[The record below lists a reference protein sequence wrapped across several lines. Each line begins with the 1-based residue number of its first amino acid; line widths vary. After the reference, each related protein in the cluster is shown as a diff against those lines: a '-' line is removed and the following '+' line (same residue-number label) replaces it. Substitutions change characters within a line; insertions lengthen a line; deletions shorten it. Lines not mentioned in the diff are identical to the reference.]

1 MLYDVA
7 YATGM
12 QNGKHDIQILKS
24 TQINVLIIYE
34 DFLSQWNIA
43 KQSESSGSVMTQ
55 NGENP
60 VCKVLRFTL
69 ILDDHLGLG
78 SWLLAGWRLVKGFL
92 YTPVCTCLFIRQCL
106 LLSTYLKQGEGLGLK
121 YYISYA

>member
-12 QNGKHDIQILKS
+12 QNGKQDIQILKI

-43 KQSESSGSVMTQ
+43 KQSESSGSVMTKD
-55 NGENP
+55 GENP
-60 VCKVLRFTL
+60 VLKVLRFTL
-69 ILDDHLGLG
+69 ILDDYLRLG
-78 SWLLAGWRLVKGFL
+78 
-92 YTPVCTCLFIRQCL
+92 P
-106 LLSTYLKQGEGLGLK
+106 
-121 YYISYA
+121 

>member
-43 KQSESSGSVMTQ
+43 KQSESSGSVMTKD
-55 NGENP
+55 GENP
-60 VCKVLRFTL
+60 VLKVLRFTL
-69 ILDDHLGLG
+69 ILDDYLRLG
-78 SWLLAGWRLVKGFL
+78 
-92 YTPVCTCLFIRQCL
+92 P
-106 LLSTYLKQGEGLGLK
+106 
-121 YYISYA
+121 

>member
-43 KQSESSGSVMTQ
+43 KQSESSGSVMTKD
-55 NGENP
+55 GENP
-60 VCKVLRFTL
+60 VLKVLRFTL
-69 ILDDHLGLG
+69 ILDD
-78 SWLLAGWRLVKGFL
+78 
-92 YTPVCTCLFIRQCL
+92 
-106 LLSTYLKQGEGLGLK
+106 
-121 YYISYA
+121 

>member
-43 KQSESSGSVMTQ
+43 KKSESSGSVMTKD
-55 NGENP
+55 GENP
-60 VCKVLRFTL
+60 VLKVLRFTL
-69 ILDDHLGLG
+69 ILDDYLRLG
-78 SWLLAGWRLVKGFL
+78 
-92 YTPVCTCLFIRQCL
+92 P
-106 LLSTYLKQGEGLGLK
+106 
-121 YYISYA
+121 

>member
-34 DFLSQWNIA
+34 EFLSQWNIA
-43 KQSESSGSVMTQ
+43 KKSESSGSVMTKD
-55 NGENP
+55 GENP
-60 VCKVLRFTL
+60 VLKVLRFTL
-69 ILDDHLGLG
+69 ILDDYLRLG
-78 SWLLAGWRLVKGFL
+78 
-92 YTPVCTCLFIRQCL
+92 P
-106 LLSTYLKQGEGLGLK
+106 
-121 YYISYA
+121 

>member
-34 DFLSQWNIA
+34 DILSQWNIA
-43 KQSESSGSVMTQ
+43 KQSESSGSVMTKD
-55 NGENP
+55 GENP
-60 VCKVLRFTL
+60 VLKVLRFTL
-69 ILDDHLGLG
+69 ILDDYLRLG
-78 SWLLAGWRLVKGFL
+78 
-92 YTPVCTCLFIRQCL
+92 P
-106 LLSTYLKQGEGLGLK
+106 
-121 YYISYA
+121 